1 MHTNSFPINYIK
13 SIYPPT
19 KALKNR
25 NQLSWPQILS
35 LFFFMTFL
43 MLAPVVNHYQNI
55 VIFSIEDF
63 YPNVVEMINDEVLD
77 GLQNGEFSEG
87 TLTVTS
93 PFSIGSDQGLIVGGV
108 EKIDEEPVNILVFNT
123 NHFIIGDE
131 MGDERVVNYT
141 GQTNFNFNNKDE
153 LVHVLSEMYTTQY
166 RGEMIFTL
174 TMIVYGFILVF
185 SLFIVFLYAFL
196 IKSMKDFSMS
206 SILTYKEAV
215 NFVLNLIAFPTIAA
229 VLFGFIRFNIILMMA
244 IQVVLLIGSFVI
256 LFRQT
261 NFEDR

>member
-1 MHTNSFPINYIK
+1 MNSDQFPINYIK
-13 SIYPPT
+13 STYPPS

-25 NQLSWPQILS
+25 HQLSWPQMIL

-43 MLAPVVNHYQNI
+43 MLLPVFNHYQNI
-55 VIFSIEDF
+55 DVFSIEDF
-63 YPNVVEMINDEVLD
+63 YPNVVEMIDDVVLD
-77 GLQNGEFSEG
+77 ELQQAEFSDG
-87 TLTVTS
+87 TLTITN
-93 PFSIGSDQGLIVGGV
+93 PFAIETDQGVVVGGL
-108 EKIDEEPVNILVFNT
+108 ETTYEEVANRLIFDT

-131 MGDERVVNYT
+131 TGDERVVNYIE
-141 GQTNFNFNNKDE
+141 QTSINFNNKDE
-153 LVHVLSEMYTTQY
+153 LVYSLSEMYTAQY

-215 NFVLNLIAFPTIAA
+215 NLVLNLIALPTIAA
-229 VLFGFIRFNIILMMA
+229 VLFGFVRFNIILMMA
-244 IQVVLLIGSFVI
+244 TQVVSLIGLLVI

-261 NFEDR
+261 NFED